1 MIFKKL
7 FCKRILVPNK
17 AIFLNLICKE
27 KLIEKYK
34 RKSNYVTVMNYFKFE
49 VHFTCCILLIL
60 LLIIIIIII
69 RYICDMLLR
78 TCLLLLIM

>member
-1 MIFKKL
+1 MIFKNL

-17 AIFLNLICKE
+17 AFFLNLTCKE
-27 KLIEKYK
+27 KLLEKYK

-49 VHFTCCILLIL
+49 VHFNCCILLIL
-60 LLIIIIIII
+60 LLIIIII